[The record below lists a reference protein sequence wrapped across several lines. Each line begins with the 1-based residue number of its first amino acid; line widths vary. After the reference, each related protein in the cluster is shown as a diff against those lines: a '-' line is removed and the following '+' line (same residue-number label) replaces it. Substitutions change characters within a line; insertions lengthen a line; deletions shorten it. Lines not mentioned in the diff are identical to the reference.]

1 MMRFLVLRI
10 CRWFV
15 KSVIALA
22 TVICCVSGPTNA
34 AAKSPPNIVM
44 VYIDDA
50 GYADFPFFDDG
61 HPRTPH
67 IDRLCREGIRFTQF
81 YVNAPICSPSR
92 VAITTGQFP
101 ARWDVTT
108 FIASRQ
114 ENANRGI
121 RDWLDPAAPSLARML
136 KSAGYATGHFGKWHL
151 GGGRDVGEAPLISEY
166 GFDES
171 LTQFEGLG
179 DRVLPLLNDFDGAR
193 PRKMALGRASAQ
205 LGRGDVKWVDRS
217 RQTQRYVRRAVEFI
231 KEADERGTPFYIN
244 VWPDDVHT
252 PLHPPKNL
260 RGDGS
265 KRALYLG
272 VLENMDRQLG
282 ELFTHVREDESLR
295 SNTLIL
301 VASDNGFEAGAGA
314 AGDLRGSKGALYEGG
329 IRVPFIVWG
338 PGIVEASA
346 AGSTNE
352 TTVLSSVDVV
362 KSLLEATGVKPPAG
376 VVLDGEDLSETMLGR
391 KAQVRTGP
399 LFWNRPPDRP
409 GPPGGKL
416 PDLAIR
422 EGQWKLLVEFDGGNP
437 QLFDVK
443 ADPIESVNLA
453 SDQAKLVESLTSKL
467 LAWHSD
473 VTQSSSRMTTSLK
486 NTSPIDVAQ
495 Q

>member
-1 MMRFLVLRI
+1 MFSQKTTAAIVCAWM
-10 CRWFV
+10 
-15 KSVIALA
+15 AL
-22 TVICCVSGPTNA
+22 SGSTPSDA
-34 AAKSPPNIVM
+34 DAKSPPNIVM
-44 VYIDDA
+44 VYVDDA
-50 GYADFPFFDDG
+50 GYADFPFFNDG

-67 IDRLCREGIRFTQF
+67 IDQLCREGIRFTQF

-136 KSAGYATGHFGKWHL
+136 KSSGYATGHFGKWHL

-166 GFDES
+166 GFDAS

-179 DRVLPLLNDFDGAR
+179 DRILPLLNDYDGTR
-193 PRKMALGRASAQ
+193 PRRMSLGRASAQ
-205 LGRGDVKWVDRS
+205 LGRGEVEWVDRS
-217 RQTQRYVRRAVEFI
+217 KQTQRYVRRAIEFI
-231 KEADERGTPFYIN
+231 QDADKRGKPFYVN

-265 KRALYLG
+265 KRELYLG
-272 VLENMDRQLG
+272 VLENMDRQLAK
-282 ELFTHVREDESLR
+282 LFAFIRDDESLR
-295 SNTLIL
+295 DNTLIL
-301 VASDNGFEAGAGA
+301 IASDNGFEAGAGA

-338 PGIVEASA
+338 PGVLESHSA
-346 AGSTNE
+346 GTTNDA
-352 TTVLSSVDVV
+352 TVLSSVDVV
-362 KSLLEATGVKPPAG
+362 KSLLAVTGAKPPQG
-376 VVLDGEDLSETMLGR
+376 VALDGEDLSASLLGR
-391 KAQVRTGP
+391 ETQLRTAP
-399 LFWNRPPDRP
+399 LYWNRPPDRP
-409 GPPGGKL
+409 GPPEGKL

-422 EGQWKLLVEFDGGNP
+422 EGQWKLLVEFDGSDP

-443 ADPIESVNLA
+443 TDPVESVNLA
-453 SDQAKLVESLTSKL
+453 GGQAKVVESLRSKV
-467 LAWHSD
+467 LAWHRD
-473 VTQSSSRMTTSLK
+473 VTQSSIKMTTSLS
-486 NTSPIDVAQ
+486 TIPSSEDSQP
-495 Q
+495 